1 MCTKVKAG
9 KQIKQSVLEV
19 DIKGLEYGVG
29 SLSILVILASDMR
42 DLCVKAD
49 FKKKKK
55 SSGRPVF
62 KPARIAF
69 EINILLNPG
78 TNVPER
84 SRSKVCS
91 MNRMLRAYRTCPT
104 AVHPFSLPHRFFSSL
119 SPAQACHSNQTKVL
133 SPSRQHAACHS
144 NLEDQA
150 SASPQ
155 HPNPNRRQ

>member
-55 SSGRPVF
+55 KLG
-62 KPARIAF
+62 
-69 EINILLNPG
+69 
-78 TNVPER
+78 
-84 SRSKVCS
+84 
-91 MNRMLRAYRTCPT
+91 PT
-104 AVHPFSLPHRFFSSL
+104 SI
-119 SPAQACHSNQTKVL
+119 
-133 SPSRQHAACHS
+133 
-144 NLEDQA
+144 
-150 SASPQ
+150 
-155 HPNPNRRQ
+155 